1 MEKFIIVW
9 EVTNHDRKAYIS
21 ESCLHFFSL
30 TLVKQYSYSY
40 SFKNAT
46 LSNQIEC
53 KSWGASQLD

>member
-46 LSNQIEC
+46 
-53 KSWGASQLD
+53 